1 MRTRRGAQSRT
12 VSFTWAAY
20 DIQHPDSTISINID
34 ALHDFGGY
42 GGLLVDVLDHELAEA
57 MGLGSG
63 CENDGSGCDY
73 FPWVQDMF
81 RYKSNHEHPTTERTY
96 SVSEKYWVYFSTDN
110 GHSPLLGTGH
120 GPYSHE
126 SRYSRTLCL
135 SRRLLPQLQYKPCCQ
150 RALRDLHRVQLP
162 ELC

>member
-1 MRTRRGAQSRT
+1 MRNSSWCTKPDGE
-12 VSFTWAAY
+12 FHLAAY

-96 SVSEKYWVYFSTDN
+96 SVSEKYWVYF
-110 GHSPLLGTGH
+110 
-120 GPYSHE
+120 
-126 SRYSRTLCL
+126 
-135 SRRLLPQLQYKPCCQ
+135 QYRQ
-150 RALRDLHRVQLP
+150 RATA
-162 ELC
+162 LC